1 MRVRNKVVAE
11 VHQDYTDICKDI
23 EVLCKVELVLFNL
36 PNSDDLLIK
45 FNYLFIQ

>member
-11 VHQDYTDICKDI
+11 VHQGYTDICKDI
-23 EVLCKVELVLFNL
+23 EVLCKVERVLFNL

-45 FNYLFIQ
+45 FNHLFIQ